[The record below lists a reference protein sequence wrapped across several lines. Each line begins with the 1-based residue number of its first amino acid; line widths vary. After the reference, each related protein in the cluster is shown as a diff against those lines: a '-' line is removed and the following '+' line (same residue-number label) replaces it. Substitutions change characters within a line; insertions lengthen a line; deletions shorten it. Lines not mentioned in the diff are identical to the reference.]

1 MSMKVF
7 ISLPMNGHEVD
18 DIRNEMMSIYRMID
32 NQIEDDL
39 ELIDTVITDE
49 PDDDILTPSV
59 WYLGRS
65 IREMSDA
72 DLVVFHPDWRAARGC
87 IIEHMVCA
95 LYNIPY
101 IDISMSDDMNVDDT
115 VDYTHDWDIV
125 GQVNAEL
132 SEAIAKAEG
141 LVDDDDD
148 TDNMDDYED
157 ALGFEHDDFDDLI
170 DSDQDPDIL
179 EPGEYNADIDVRHEN
194 S

>member
-7 ISLPMNGHEVD
+7 ISLPMNGYEVE
-18 DIRNEMMSIYRMID
+18 DIRSEMMNIFHTID
-32 NQIEDDL
+32 NQIEEDL

-101 IDISMSDDMNVDDT
+101 IDISMSYDMNDDDT
-115 VDYTHDWDIV
+115 VDYTHDWDIA

-141 LVDDDDD
+141 LVDDDGTDD
-148 TDNMDDYED
+148 MDDYED
-157 ALGFEHDDFDDLI
+157 ALGFEHDDFGDLI

-179 EPGEYNADIDVRHEN
+179 EPGEYNADL
-194 S
+194 